1 MSSSFDATDP
11 VSDGDLTD
19 MLGELRVLLPG
30 SQLLSG
36 FLIAVPFAPGFARMV
51 GSEQY
56 IFLATFLFALISLV
70 FLSAPA
76 IQHRLIR
83 PLRDRE
89 RFKVI
94 AGRQMLFG
102 AATLA
107 IALVLATQLVLSA
120 VMGQTVGNVAA
131 GFLGGLIALIWCVL
145 PWVLRGRGHF

>member
-1 MSSSFDATDP
+1 MSSFDDETDP
-11 VSDGDLTD
+11 FSDGDLTD

-51 GSEQY
+51 GSEHY

-76 IQHRLIR
+76 IQHRMVR

-89 RFKVI
+89 RFKAI
-94 AGRQMLFG
+94 ASRQILLG
-102 AATLA
+102 AATLG
-107 IALVLATQLVLSA
+107 ISLVLATQLVLST

-131 GFLGGLIALIWCVL
+131 GFLAGLILLVWCWV
-145 PWVLRGRGHF
+145 PWLLRGRGHF

>member
-1 MSSSFDATDP
+1 MSSFDDQTDP
-11 VSDGDLTD
+11 FSDGDLTD

-51 GSEQY
+51 GSEHY

-76 IQHRLIR
+76 IQHRMVR

-89 RFKVI
+89 RFKAI
-94 AGRQMLFG
+94 ASRQILLG
-102 AATLA
+102 AATLG
-107 IALVLATQLVLSA
+107 ISLVLATQLVLST

-131 GFLGGLIALIWCVL
+131 GFLAGLILLIWCWV
-145 PWVLRGRGHF
+145 PWLLRDRGHF